1 MIPKIKTG
9 IEAFDELTGG
19 GLPDNTITLIYG
31 PPKTGKSVL
40 CYHFLQQAMADDEHC
55 LYLMTDYNLFQLEE
69 KMMHFNWLI
78 HEYFQKEMLYVLDIA
93 SGSIGAT
100 QKETPAIKIS
110 SPQNPTEIISKIIED
125 LQSIYQKTHRFRS
138 VLDSTTTLFSFN
150 SPILIIRVLKSYVM
164 RIKVAGGTGIVTY
177 TEGVVDSQI
186 ETMLKATVDNII
198 HLDGTKI
205 DVEAMAGSDNVS
217 ASYKITDEG
226 FCITT

>member
-9 IEAFDELTGG
+9 IAGFDELIGG

-40 CYHFLQQAMADDEHC
+40 CYHFLQQAMSDDDIC

-69 KMMHFNWLI
+69 KMMQFNWLI

-100 QKETPAIKIS
+100 QKETATFKIS
-110 SPQNPTEIISKIIED
+110 SPQNPTEIVSKIIED

-138 VLDSTTTLFSFN
+138 VLDSTTTLFSYN
-150 SPILIIRVLKSYVM
+150 SPILIVRVLKSYVM
-164 RIKVAGGTGIVTY
+164 RIKVAGGTGIIAY
-177 TEGVVDSQI
+177 TEGAADSQI

-198 HLDGTKI
+198 HLDGEKI
-205 DVEAMAGSDNVS
+205 DVEAMTGCNNVS
-217 ASYKITDEG
+217 ANYKITDEG
-226 FCITT
+226 FCII

>member
-9 IEAFDELTGG
+9 IAAFDELTGG

-31 PPKTGKSVL
+31 PPKTGKSVF
-40 CYHFLQQAMADDEHC
+40 CFHFLQQAKSDDEIC
-55 LYLMTDYNLFQLEE
+55 LYLMTDYNMFQLEE
-69 KMMHFNWLI
+69 KMMQFNWLI

-100 QKETPAIKIS
+100 QKETATLKMS
-110 SPQNPTEIISKIIED
+110 SPQNPTEIVSKIIDD
-125 LQSIYQKTHRFRS
+125 LRSIYQKTHRFRS

-164 RIKVAGGTGIVTY
+164 RIKVAGGVGLITY
-177 TEGVVDSQI
+177 TEGATDSQI

-198 HLDGTKI
+198 HLDGGKI
-205 DVEAMAGSDNVS
+205 SVEAMIGCDNVS
-217 ASYKITDEG
+217 ANYKITDEG
-226 FCITT
+226 FCII